1 MKPTQTQVEKCQ
13 KYIHKGF
20 QPQCCVNLLCTY
32 SIDCTT
38 YFNCTLKFCLTF
50 QVLPSE
56 KEMKQ
61 DLMNNAIYNEYN
73 VEELESSFRYVSCQ
87 KKTYISHTIY
97 NFLSFG
103 S

>member
-1 MKPTQTQVEKCQ
+1 MKPTQTQKCMYCPFI
-13 KYIHKGF
+13 KDFNPIA
-20 QPQCCVNLLCTY
+20 V
-32 SIDCTT
+32 SIYYVHILYTT

-87 KKTYISHTIY
+87 KKT
-97 NFLSFG
+97 
-103 S
+103 